1 MHLQLQY
8 VGLHTRPQSHFSK
21 GSMRKGGNSLG
32 ALLLDPCIFFLE
44 VNVLLYGSILAQLNE
59 KTQLQD
65 AFVGDPCAQELPAV
79 D

>member
-1 MHLQLQY
+1 MY
-8 VGLHTRPQSHFSK
+8 
-21 GSMRKGGNSLG
+21 
-32 ALLLDPCIFFLE
+32 FF
-44 VNVLLYGSILAQLNE
+44 LYGSILAQLNE

>member
-1 MHLQLQY
+1 
-8 VGLHTRPQSHFSK
+8 
-21 GSMRKGGNSLG
+21 MRKGGNSLG
-32 ALLLDPCIFFLE
+32 ALLLDPCIFFLKSMYFF
-44 VNVLLYGSILAQLNE
+44 LYGSILAQLNE